1 MEYANQEY
9 ERISAKYKQLFR
21 NGSQRQIDTNGT
33 IFSYIRGAR
42 ETREK
47 DWKTATQSIVNISVF
62 FNQCGM
68 RTCFDDIDKMDMDV
82 LFMTYETLV
91 EQEYQKWLSSQA
103 N

>member
-1 MEYANQEY
+1 
-9 ERISAKYKQLFR
+9 
-21 NGSQRQIDTNGT
+21 
-33 IFSYIRGAR
+33 
-42 ETREK
+42 
-47 DWKTATQSIVNISVF
+47 
-62 FNQCGM
+62 M